1 MSRFKRIKQVHKKSI
16 IQKRDIIEGKKERDK
31 MTYLFISIKIT
42 MEALERKLKKK
53 GEWNDGKKQKEIEIL
68 NCA

>member
-1 MSRFKRIKQVHKKSI
+1 
-16 IQKRDIIEGKKERDK
+16 
-31 MTYLFISIKIT
+31 MTYLFISIKIK
-42 MEALERKLKKK
+42 MEALERELKKK